1 MTGCVYLKLASSM
14 HLLVGKAYEAV
25 GNYDLAAEE
34 FKQALNLDV
43 YCHEAF
49 EKLIGHHFLTASE
62 GACTTSHCLLLLRR
76 GQLLHLFPTLLC
88 RCCHT
93 VGVQ

>member
-1 MTGCVYLKLASSM
+1 MYRFHLFKVASSI
-14 HLLVGKAYEAV
+14 HLTIGKAYEAV

-49 EKLIGHHFLTASE
+49 DKLIGHHFMTGNE
-62 GACTTSHCLLLLRR
+62 GAFVKRR
-76 GQLLHLFPTLLC
+76 QI
-88 RCCHT
+88 
-93 VGVQ
+93 